1 VFVFRAE
8 SLNVKTPTSEKNSN
22 TKEVKIMEP
31 TGILVL
37 VVLGLFAVVIV
48 RNIVLSIK
56 EKRKA
61 K

>member
-1 VFVFRAE
+1 
-8 SLNVKTPTSEKNSN
+8 
-22 TKEVKIMEP
+22 MEP